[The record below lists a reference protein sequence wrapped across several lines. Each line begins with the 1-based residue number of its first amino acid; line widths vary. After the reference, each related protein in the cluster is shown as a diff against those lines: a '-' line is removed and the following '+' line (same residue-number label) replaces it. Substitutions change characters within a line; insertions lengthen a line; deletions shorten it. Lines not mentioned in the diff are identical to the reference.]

1 MTFIPTK
8 IHAVLD
14 YLSVALFI
22 ASPWLFGFANGGAAQ
37 WIPIVAGL
45 LVLGQSLLTD
55 YEGGV
60 AKVMPMPAHLMTD
73 VFLGVVLVALPWLF
87 GFAADVYLPH
97 VLFGTLALGAGLFT
111 KRVPDQAIQKPAV

>member
-1 MTFIPTK
+1 
-8 IHAVLD
+8 
-14 YLSVALFI
+14 
-22 ASPWLFGFANGGAAQ
+22 
-37 WIPIVAGL
+37 
-45 LVLGQSLLTD
+45 
-55 YEGGV
+55 
-60 AKVMPMPAHLMTD
+60 MTD